1 MGFLIVIVVL
11 FAFMWLLL
19 IRPQRRR
26 QVQQAEML
34 AGLAPGDEI
43 VTAGGLY
50 GQIESI
56 GEEDLM
62 LEVAPGTSVRIARR
76 AVAALTAPEDEDE
89 DELDEELEPPEE
101 PEPEVGARAGAATR
115 PPSD

>member
-89 DELDEELEPPEE
+89 LDEELEPPEE